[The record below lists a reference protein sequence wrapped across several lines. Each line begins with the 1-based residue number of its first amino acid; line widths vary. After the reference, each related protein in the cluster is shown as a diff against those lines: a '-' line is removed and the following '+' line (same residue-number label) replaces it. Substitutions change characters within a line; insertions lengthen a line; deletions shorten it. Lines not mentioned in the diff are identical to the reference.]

1 MGDQLSVS
9 TSELARSGSQV
20 AASSDPILS
29 ASAALAGLQGVVKV
43 PEVGTGIAAAASGF
57 CGELA
62 ARVTALAGLTRAQG
76 EAITEAARLYTV
88 IQTALDAAYDRQATA
103 AA

>member
-1 MGDQLSVS
+1 MGNQLSVS
-9 TSELARSGSQV
+9 TSKLARSGSQV

-76 EAITEAARLYTV
+76 EAITEAARLYTAV
-88 IQTALDAAYDRQATA
+88 DQ
-103 AA
+103 